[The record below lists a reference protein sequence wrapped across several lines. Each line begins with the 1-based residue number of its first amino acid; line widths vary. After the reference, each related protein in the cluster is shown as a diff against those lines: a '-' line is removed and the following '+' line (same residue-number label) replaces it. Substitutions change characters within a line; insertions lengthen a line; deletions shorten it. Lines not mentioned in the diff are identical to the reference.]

1 MTRGRMLAAGGSLV
15 VLVVLAVL
23 LGVTLS
29 RRPARTVQERPTQAA
44 DATQAPQDRMIKA
57 RLFYVADDGRKLT
70 SLERDVRFAESP
82 VDQARELI
90 EAQLAPPDD
99 QLLSAIPP
107 GTRLRALF
115 VTKEGEAFVDLS
127 GEISSSHGGGALD
140 ELLTVY
146 TIVHALTAN
155 MPAITAVQVL
165 VDGREVDTL
174 AGHVDLRRPL
184 LKNLAWVQ

>member
-1 MTRGRMLAAGGSLV
+1 MTTRWAVVAGGGLV
-15 VLVVLAVL
+15 VLVIAALVLVL
-23 LGVTLS
+23 NLQ
-29 RRPARTVQERPTQAA
+29 RRQGKSQQSGPTPTAA
-44 DATQAPQDRMIKA
+44 AAAAPQDRMIKA
-57 RLFYVADDGRKLT
+57 RLFYVSEDGRKLA
-70 SLERDVRFAESP
+70 SLERDVRYAERP

-90 EAQLAPPDD
+90 EAQLEPPDD
-99 QLLSAIPP
+99 PVVSAIPK

-115 VTKEGEAFVDLS
+115 LTKEGEAFVDLS
-127 GEISSSHGGGALD
+127 GEISSAHGGGALD
-140 ELLTVY
+140 ELLTIY

-165 VDGREVDTL
+165 VDGKEVDTL

>member
-1 MTRGRMLAAGGSLV
+1 MLAAGGSLV

-29 RRPARTVQERPTQAA
+29 RRPARTVHERPTQAA